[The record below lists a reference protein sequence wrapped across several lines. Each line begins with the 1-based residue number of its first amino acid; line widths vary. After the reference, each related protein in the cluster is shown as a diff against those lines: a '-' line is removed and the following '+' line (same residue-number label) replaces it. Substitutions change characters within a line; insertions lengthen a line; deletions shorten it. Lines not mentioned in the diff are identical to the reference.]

1 MIDAAP
7 IAGADGEVDVQPSGD
22 GQRIAVFGSHDVVH
36 LVPERASGFSAHVAA
51 ASGFEVVCEDLTVD
65 ADVVSGE
72 RFLPRSLSPPFS
84 DGDVTAVGS
93 PVPVSAVGLPPSV
106 HPVGSHRPSFSQIHL
121 HSDVRNQERIVEHI
135 GPDVHIEG
143 FPDSLRCDGLGVGG
157 GDDGICRWNERCS
170 SGIRFLN
177 LRIQIFRFRN
187 LRAMHLL
194 VPEMQ
199 LG

>member
-22 GQRIAVFGSHDVVH
+22 GQRIAVFDSHNVVH
-36 LVPERASGFSAHVAA
+36 LVPERASGLSAHVAA
-51 ASGFEVVCEDLTVD
+51 TSGFEVVCEYLTVD
-65 ADVVSGE
+65 TDVVSGE
-72 RFLPRSLSPPFS
+72 RFLPGSLSPPFS

-93 PVPVSAVGLPPSV
+93 PVPVLPVGLPPSV

-121 HSDVRNQERIVEHI
+121 HSDVRNQERIVEHVC
-135 GPDVHIEG
+135 PDVHIEG

-157 GDDGICRWNERCS
+157 ADGICRWDERCS

-187 LRAMHLL
+187 LRAVHLL

>member
-22 GQRIAVFGSHDVVH
+22 GQRIAVFDSHNVVH
-36 LVPERASGFSAHVAA
+36 LVPERASGLSAHVAT
-51 ASGFEVVCEDLTVD
+51 ASGFEVVREYLTVD
-65 ADVVSGE
+65 ADMVSGE
-72 RFLPRSLSPPFS
+72 RFLPGSFSPPFS

-93 PVPVSAVGLPPSV
+93 PVPVLPVGLPPSV

-121 HSDVRNQERIVEHI
+121 HSDVRNQERIVEHV

-157 GDDGICRWNERCS
+157 VDDRS
-170 SGIRFLN
+170 SGKYFLY
-177 LRIQIFRFRN
+177 IYK
-187 LRAMHLL
+187 
-194 VPEMQ
+194 
-199 LG
+199 